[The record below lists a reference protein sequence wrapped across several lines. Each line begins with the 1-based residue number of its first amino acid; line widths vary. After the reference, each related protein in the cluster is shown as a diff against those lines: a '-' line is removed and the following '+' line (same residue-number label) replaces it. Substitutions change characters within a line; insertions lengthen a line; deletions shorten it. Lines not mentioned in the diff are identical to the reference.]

1 MAMITVLYDSR
12 ACRVLGRKGRWV
24 TMAEFERDPP
34 QRAEDLIPEGAG
46 EGESH
51 PDPDPGPTYKCINH
65 VLHVCSGTTCF
76 RLGTPC

>member
-12 ACRVLGRKGRWV
+12 TSRLLGRKGRWV
-24 TMAEFERDPP
+24 TAAEFEKDPP
-34 QRAEDLIPEGAG
+34 HRVEDLIPEAAA
-46 EGESH
+46 ENPSQ
-51 PDPDPGPTYKCINH
+51 PDPDPGPTYKCING